1 MSIAQKSVPQARR
14 QRRTSEEARTLALV
28 SARKLLLASGPDA
41 ITLQAVAADLGMSHT
56 NLIHHFGSAGGLHVA
71 LMREMVSELTATIES
86 AVTRLRAGQG
96 DARDFV
102 DIVFDAFD
110 AGGAGQLAAWIA
122 LSGEGAELAPVGEVV
137 RNHILNVE
145 RGADDSAGDVHQ
157 RITSITL
164 LVTMTA
170 FGDAV
175 IGDNLRSMVGR
186 ERNAVRKLIGD
197 LLPYLMSA
205 GKCEP
210 ADAGAKA

>member
-1 MSIAQKSVPQARR
+1 MSTVQKSLPRPARR

-86 AVTRLRAGQG
+86 AITRLRAGQG
-96 DARDFV
+96 DVRDFV

-110 AGGAGQLAAWIA
+110 AGGAGQLAAWIS
-122 LSGEGAELAPVGEVV
+122 LSGESAQLAPVGAVV

-145 RGADDSAGDVHQ
+145 RGAGVNAGDVHK

-175 IGDNLRSMVGR
+175 IGDNLRRMVGR
-186 ERNAVRKLIGD
+186 ERDAVRRLIGD
-197 LLPYLMSA
+197 LLPNLM
-205 GKCEP
+205 GP
-210 ADAGAKA
+210 AQPG